1 MGATHRGRWENL
13 TLGSESKESINKLR
27 ELIIYI
33 ADKCEYDQSFG
44 AVKLNKILFFA
55 DFISFAKYGVPV
67 TGVQYRKY
75 RQGPV
80 PTVLKRLRDE
90 MEADG
95 AIALKKKEHY
105 GHSQHRVVSLID
117 PNFGRLNAR
126 DIALVDEIIAMLWGR
141 SATEVSKMS
150 HDRAWRNASEGKPI
164 PYEAA
169 FVSDE
174 PLTERD
180 IAVADEMI
188 AEYERFEKSVGHS

>member
-1 MGATHRGRWENL
+1 M
-13 TLGSESKESINKLR
+13 
-27 ELIIYI
+27 
-33 ADKCEYDQSFG
+33 
-44 AVKLNKILFFA
+44 NKILFFA
-55 DFISFAKYGVPV
+55 DFISFAKYEMPV
-67 TGVQYRKY
+67 TGVQYKKY

-105 GHSQHRVVSLID
+105 GHSQHRIVSLRD
-117 PNFGRLNAR
+117 PDFNRLNAR
-126 DIALVDEIIAMLWGR
+126 DIALVDDVIGMLWER
-141 SATEVSKMS
+141 SATEVSKIS
-150 HDRAWRNASEGKPI
+150 HDRAWRNALEGEPI

-180 IAVADEMI
+180 IAVAESMI
-188 AEYERFEKSVGHS
+188 AEYEQFEKSAGRF